1 MTGDKVTMISSKA
14 QDDEVL
20 SRYKDIKP
28 EFKRIYYNLHF
39 IENNNKVCFVNGYR
53 NEIVVYSIKSDISV
67 KFKSPMPDGYS
78 VTSSLAIY
86 DEKLLLLGNSVGSV
100 YFLSLTSQKFLRSGL
115 HYSDVIRSMGGLLKL
130 VKEPKDNPIFK
141 PILRN
146 AQVEC
151 DYTVVSIHSHPYIK
165 FRVLVA
171 FANNLAIIYDFE
183 KERVDAVFDI
193 FSAYNEILTENEK
206 KLTADSNP

>member
-1 MTGDKVTMISSKA
+1 
-14 QDDEVL
+14 
-20 SRYKDIKP
+20 
-28 EFKRIYYNLHF
+28 
-39 IENNNKVCFVNGYR
+39 
-53 NEIVVYSIKSDISV
+53 
-67 KFKSPMPDGYS
+67 MPDGYS
-78 VTSSLAIY
+78 VTSSWAIY

-100 YFLSLTSQKFLRSGL
+100 YFLSLTSQKFLQSGL

-130 VKEPKDNPIFK
+130 VKEAKDNPIFK
-141 PILRN
+141 PIIRN

-151 DYTVVSIHSHPYIK
+151 DYAVVSIHSHPYIK

-193 FSAYNEILTENEK
+193 FSAYNEVVEGGKK
-206 KLTADSNP
+206 KLTAESNPWVIKEAKYSIDSFKIMVALDIGKVLVFTFGKLNDKFRPSNHFRLKESTNCVSEGR